1 MYKTCIDML
10 QSALTC
16 LNHVWDVYVSAYN
29 VQNIPQTC
37 FEMFRGVWKCLKTC
51 LEHIWKCLDHISEW
65 SEHVQNMSKFDCSMF
80 GHLVQHLDM
89 PTTV

>member
-1 MYKTCIDML
+1 
-10 QSALTC
+10 
-16 LNHVWDVYVSAYN
+16 
-29 VQNIPQTC
+29 
-37 FEMFRGVWKCLKTC
+37 MFRGVWKCLKTC